1 MGTGQPILYRMM
13 PAIGK
18 LCFGLLNQRSVF
30 IENKISTLW
39 IKEGNNE
46 QRFGLQPEDDH
57 GVWGSHLLF
66 LVRELARH
74 VENFRGYRLARQSSD
89 ALPHWLALRTL
100 YVNKVH
106 PY

>member
-1 MGTGQPILYRMM
+1 MGMGQPILYRMM

-18 LCFGLLNQRSVF
+18 LCFGLLNQRF
-30 IENKISTLW
+30 EFLENKISALW
-39 IKEGNNE
+39 INGGNNE
-46 QRFGLQPEDDH
+46 QRFGLQLEDDH
-57 GVWGSHLLF
+57 GDWGSHLLF
-66 LVRELARH
+66 LVRELARQ

-89 ALPHWLALRTL
+89 ALPHWLGLRTL